1 MRNALVFTASLL
13 AFPAIA
19 SAAPAVSV
27 PGNAVSQAATASAQT
42 ITLEARQLQGS
53 EAVNVTG
60 TAAPGSAV
68 TLTLTALIS
77 TDLPTVLVSRHDV
90 VADVN
95 GRFGAIIPIASAY
108 ERGMLLTVYASS
120 GPGVGGARAQLTTS
134 APNAG
139 AIVPLEQL

>member
-13 AFPAIA
+13 AVPAVA
-19 SAAPAVSV
+19 AAAPAVSV
-27 PGNAVSQAATASAQT
+27 PGNAVSQTMASAQT

-108 ERGMLLTVYASS
+108 ERGILLTVYASS
-120 GPGVGGARAQLTTS
+120 GPGTGGAQAQLTTS